1 MYEIDKPKFLMENFD
16 GEAVL
21 VNVESGFY
29 YSLLGSGPEILSL
42 LDSGMSIDE
51 VAASIGDES
60 GAPAHVREL
69 VANFTDRL
77 LEESIL
83 IPRKSQP
90 SSMPRTRVENDGAT
104 VAIAFAPPEITK
116 FEDMRDILLLD
127 PIHQVDEAAGWPKPR

>member
-1 MYEIDKPKFLMENFD
+1 MYEFDRPKFLIENFD

-29 YSLLGSGPEILSL
+29 YSLSGSGPEILSM

-51 VAASIGDES
+51 VAAALGDKS

-69 VANFTDRL
+69 VASFAQRL
-77 LEESIL
+77 LDESIL
-83 IPRKSQP
+83 IPRTSQP
-90 SSMPRTRVENDGAT
+90 ASAPPAHGA
-104 VAIAFAPPEITK
+104 VAFAPPEITK

-127 PIHQVDEAAGWPKPR
+127 PIHQVDEVAGWPKPR